1 MSRSQQVDD
10 YIAGA
15 APFARPILRHLRKLL
30 HQGCPEAEESIKW
43 SHASFSYRGKLFAGL
58 GAFKAHVTLGF
69 WHQEMEKIV
78 AQAGLRT
85 GEAAGLMG
93 RLTSL
98 ADLPDD
104 KTILRFIKTAVALQ
118 ESGKP
123 SRPTRKTKAALPA
136 PPLLAEALKRNSRA
150 AAHWEKFPP
159 SAKRDYIEWINE
171 AKRDETR
178 EQRLLTTIEWVGEGK
193 KRHWKYEKN

>member
-1 MSRSQQVDD
+1 MPRSKLVDD
-10 YIAGA
+10 YIAAA
-15 APFARPILRHLRKLL
+15 APFARPILRHLRKLV
-30 HQGCPEAEESIKW
+30 HQGCPGVEESIKW
-43 SHASFSYRGKLFAGL
+43 SHASFSYRGKIFAGM
-58 GAFKAHVTLGF
+58 GTFKAHATFGF
-69 WHQEMEKIV
+69 WHQDMEKIL

-85 GEAAGLMG
+85 SDAAGLLG

-104 KTILRFIKTAVALQ
+104 RTLLRFIKAAAALQ

-123 SRPTRKTKAALPA
+123 ARTAGKPKPELPVPPVLAAALR
-136 PPLLAEALKRNSRA
+136 RNNRA

-159 SAKRDYIEWINE
+159 GARRDYIEWIGD

-178 EQRLLTTIEWVGEGK
+178 EQRLLTAMEWIGDGK
-193 KRHWKYEKN
+193 RRHWKYEKC